1 MSRETAAERLELES
15 RRVERVYAALARIYD
30 GIFDWAL
37 GPGRRRAIDRLPILP
52 GDRVLE
58 VGVGTGLSFPHYPAG
73 ARLVGIDISGPMLEQ
88 ARERAEESGL
98 DEVSLALMDAHELE
112 FADGSFDCV
121 LAPYVIFVVPE
132 ADRVMREIRRV
143 CKVGGTVVVVNH
155 FGSDNRLM
163 RWIERSLSPLTRW
176 VGFRLDLPL
185 SEVRETAGLRLLRE
199 ERVNLFGLWRLME
212 LRRES

>member
-1 MSRETAAERLELES
+1 
-15 RRVERVYAALARIYD
+15 
-30 GIFDWAL
+30 
-37 GPGRRRAIDRLPILP
+37 
-52 GDRVLE
+52 
-58 VGVGTGLSFPHYPAG
+58 
-73 ARLVGIDISGPMLEQ
+73 
-88 ARERAEESGL
+88 
-98 DEVSLALMDAHELE
+98 
-112 FADGSFDCV
+112 
-121 LAPYVIFVVPE
+121 
-132 ADRVMREIRRV
+132 
-143 CKVGGTVVVVNH
+143 VVVVNH